1 MDVAIPYQKI
11 YSIPIKCCVCGAV
24 NPVAKFQIKSQEV
37 RQFATTASVTMNFL
51 KCQSCMDELK
61 AIKKTEKPGMLIGG
75 AIGLLAGFGIGIVL
89 FLASGDAGAAQ
100 KEINQ

>member
-1 MDVAIPYQKI
+1 MDVAIPYQNI

-24 NPVAKFQIKSQEV
+24 NPVAKYQIKSQEV

-75 AIGLLAGFGIGIVL
+75 AIGLLGRIWNRHRAFSGKWRCRRSSKGI
-89 FLASGDAGAAQ
+89 
-100 KEINQ
+100 